1 MFEITIFKK
10 QTEYCGFRCE
20 GHSGYATAGED
31 VVCAG
36 VSALVINTI
45 NSMEALT
52 EESFSLEEDEEKP
65 LIALK
70 FDNVPGKEAALL
82 MDSLV
87 LGIEGIQK
95 QYQQFVKLTFKEV

>member
-10 QTEYCGFRCE
+10 QKEYYGFKSE
-20 GHSGYATAGED
+20 GHSGYAAAGED
-31 VVCAG
+31 IVCAG
-36 VSALVINTI
+36 LSALVINTI
-45 NSMEALT
+45 NSIEALT
-52 EESFSLEEDEEKP
+52 EEAFSLEKDEEK
-65 LIALK
+65 ALLALR
-70 FDNVPGKEAALL
+70 FDDIPGKEAALL